1 MFCNHCGTQFQEGQ
15 VFCASCGKSIQPL
28 PPRRHRDLTQHIGR
42 LGVLWIVFSIW
53 RLIGAGA
60 IFTVGHFFIGR
71 VLRFHGPAQFV
82 PAIVSAVGIFLLA
95 GSLVGLAA
103 GWGLLQRETWARPL
117 ALVLAVLSILDLP
130 FGTALG
136 AYTLW
141 ALLPEDAADQYRWM
155 RSAA

>member
-1 MFCNHCGTQFQEGQ
+1 MYCNHCGRQFQEGQ
-15 VFCASCGKSIQPL
+15 VFCASCGKAIQPL
-28 PPRRHRDLTQHIGR
+28 APGGRPDLTQHIGR
-42 LGVLWIVFSIW
+42 LGVLWIAFSIL

-82 PAIVSAVGIFLLA
+82 PAIVSAVGVFLLA

-103 GWGLLQRETWARPL
+103 GSGLLQRETWARPL

-155 RSAA
+155 RSTA

>member
-1 MFCNHCGTQFQEGQ
+1 MYCNHCGAQFQEGQ
-15 VFCASCGKSIQPL
+15 VFCASCGTAIQQA
-28 PPRRHRDLTQHIGR
+28 PPGGRPDLTQHIGR
-42 LGVLWIVFSIW
+42 LGVLWIAFSVW

-60 IFTVGHFFIGR
+60 IFAFGHFLIGR
-71 VLRFHGPAQFV
+71 VLRFHGPAHLV

-95 GSLVGLAA
+95 GALAGLAA
-103 GWGLLQRETWARPL
+103 GWGLLERETWARPL
-117 ALVLAVLSILDLP
+117 ALVLAVLALLDLP

-141 ALLPEDAADQYRWM
+141 VLLPEDAAEQYRWM